1 MAAEPAPRAH
11 GPRRLRRDAAHNQE
25 RIVEAARIVFA
36 ARGVDV
42 ALEEIAKQAGVG
54 LATIYRRWSTKQEL
68 VIAAMQR
75 AKASVEAPVTD
86 DPRADLEALLREMT
100 HSIFGPKACF
110 VVGFVTALRS
120 DPELGRVFRESMLA
134 DMRDHLRRPIA
145 RVVGEDDP
153 DLDLRADLAPA
164 FLIFRTLI
172 DDRPALV
179 RGAVVARAFSPA
191 VERLLPAITIA
202 WLMGVLLLLARRLS
216 VPKGPLGRSSGGPLM
231 PEDCITA
238 DDY

>member
-1 MAAEPAPRAH
+1 MVKTESDAAPEVLARPRGRRRAADREPLILDAANELLDEIGYDHLRVQDVADRAH
-11 GPRRLRRDAAHNQE
+11 
-25 RIVEAARIVFA
+25 
-36 ARGVDV
+36 
-42 ALEEIAKQAGVG
+42 VG

-110 VVGFVTALRS
+110 VVGFVTALRG
-120 DPELGRVFRESMLA
+120 DPELGRVFRESMLT

-145 RVVGEDDP
+145 RVVGDDDP

-164 FLIFRTLI
+164 FLIFRMLI
-172 DDRPALV
+172 DDQPVDPDELAHRLCALV
-179 RGAVVARAFSPA
+179 LG
-191 VERLLPAITIA
+191 
-202 WLMGVLLLLARRLS
+202 S
-216 VPKGPLGRSSGGPLM
+216 VT
-231 PEDCITA
+231 PEPT
-238 DDY
+238 